1 SLFSNPLQTI
11 ALMENNEAVNRFIMG
26 ANLDINLQKSSKSN
40 TKFVARGGFDFYN
53 LETNELFPS
62 VLQFEA
68 VNKGQSI
75 QGFTKNLNTNYI
87 FSLVNTWAASRDFSL
102 TSSAGI

>member
-1 SLFSNPLQTI
+1 
-11 ALMENNEAVNRFIMG
+11 MG
-26 ANLDINLQKSSKSN
+26 GIWISTLQKSNKSN
-40 TKFVARGGFDFYN
+40 TKFIGRGGFDFYN
-53 LETNELFPS
+53 LQTDVLMPS

-87 FSLVNTWAASRDFSL
+87 FSLVNTLSPSEQIIIEYLCRNYPGNRQL
-102 TSSAGI
+102 